1 MTEGQLVL
9 AKELLEAV
17 RDGDG
22 EGFTIDDEEKVDI
35 DEVINYLGNLILD
48 IDKTKKKS
56 KEPVVYYRLA
66 IEV

>member
-22 EGFTIDDEEKVDI
+22 EQRASC
-35 DEVINYLGNLILD
+35 ILS
-48 IDKTKKKS
+48 IGYRSLKKG
-56 KEPVVYYRLA
+56 R
-66 IEV
+66 

>member
-1 MTEGQLVL
+1 MTEGQLAL

-22 EGFTIDDEEKVDI
+22 EVD
-35 DEVINYLGNLILD
+35 
-48 IDKTKKKS
+48 KAKKKS

-66 IEV
+66 IKV